1 MTTILNFSPD
11 PRILPMLGEIN
22 LSQERCLAELVD
34 NCIDGFTTSHESNTL
49 TYTPQILVTTPQER
63 NRNNAD
69 ITVRDNGPGMST
81 ERLERAV
88 SAGWTGN
95 DSINRLG
102 LFGMGF
108 NIATARLGGV
118 THVWTTEAGEDVW
131 RGIEI
136 NFQRLI
142 KERKFETELK
152 IKPKSDHGISG
163 TEIIISK
170 LKEPQLDW
178 FVKNSNVIKL
188 KKFLGQIY
196 SAALQG
202 SATSFKIELK
212 LNGQTVKPI
221 KHCVWSDHQEGRVSR
236 TRLGDVEAYQKID
249 FLLPSKKYCAQC
261 WMWLTSDMDICP
273 NCSGDGIVLTRQRRI
288 CGWLGILRYLSETD
302 YGIDFIR
309 NGRKIE
315 LLDRS
320 LFKWVGD
327 SGVED
332 EYPIDDPRRRGR
344 IVGEIHLDHCRVS
357 YTKDRFERDDPAWA
371 EMIEVIR
378 GRGPLRPE
386 KAKTLGYADNT
397 SPLYHLFQA
406 FRRSTPSPKVAG
418 AYANLLAVADNDRAV
433 EYAEQFA
440 KGVPDYQTDAKWFEL
455 IEEEDR
461 NLLIGTKPKPSTPVE
476 TTPGDDELD
485 GVDLA
490 PPNTPPPSP
499 APVDAPAPAPVQP
512 KFIEKP
518 IASLSQVYVDDV
530 SAQRYDV
537 TAFEVE
543 GNHPALHDDSPW
555 RLESD
560 ARRRYKFFYDIN
572 HTCFTSTNFLPIEA
586 LLAEIAHN
594 VILFTRDQNV
604 PYSFSDVFSSLR
616 KKYHTSS
623 YIDLPQLLMDARNE
637 LKDIASYLSV
647 SEQGFSGE
655 AFYELLDESIKRT
668 IQNEMAKSGVI
679 DAQDKIT
686 NGEFLIF
693 APAHAVIGFVTT
705 YPELYFD
712 GKLWSSA
719 YDKIKFSDPD
729 AAALARRAVLDHH
742 LSLLCDVA
750 WLANKDSLENDPI
763 ETTRITRAKLAL
775 DILRSYRDE

>member
-1 MTTILNFSPD
+1 MTSTLNLSPD

-22 LSQERCLAELVD
+22 LSQERCMAELID
-34 NCIDGFTTSHESNTL
+34 NCVDAFTTSHESNTL
-49 TYTPQILVTTPQER
+49 AYTPQIWVTTPQER
-63 NRNNAD
+63 SRDNAK
-69 ITVRDNGPGMST
+69 VVVKDNGPGMST
-81 ERLERAV
+81 DRLERAV

-95 DSINRLG
+95 DPINRLG

-136 NFQRLI
+136 NFQQLI
-142 KERKFETELK
+142 KDKRFETELK
-152 IKPKSDHGISG
+152 IKPKSDHSISG
-163 TEIIISK
+163 TEVIITK
-170 LKEPQLDW
+170 LKEPQLNW
-178 FVKNSNVIKL
+178 LAKNSNIIKL

-196 SAALQG
+196 SAALQD
-202 SATSFKIELK
+202 TSSPFKIELFV
-212 LNGQTVKPI
+212 NGQTVKPI
-221 KHCVWSDHQEGRVSR
+221 RHCVWSDHQEGRVSR

-249 FLLPSKKYCAQC
+249 VLLPSKKYCAQC
-261 WMWLTSDMDICP
+261 WMWLSSDMDACP
-273 NCSGDGIVLTRQRRI
+273 TCGDDGIVITRQRRI
-288 CGWLGILRYLSETD
+288 RGWLGILRYFSETD

-315 LLDRS
+315 ILDRS
-320 LFKWVGD
+320 LFKWTGD
-327 SGVED
+327 SGVEE

-357 YTKDRFERDDPAWA
+357 YTKDRFERDDPAWP
-371 EMIEVIR
+371 EMVEVLR

-386 KAKTLGYADNT
+386 KAKLLGYANNT
-397 SPLYHLFQA
+397 SPLYLLFQA

-418 AYANLLAVADNDRAV
+418 AYANLLAVANNDRAV

-440 KGVPDYQTDAKWFEL
+440 KGVPDYQTDMKWFEL

-461 NLLIGTKPKPSTPVE
+461 NLLIGSKPSAPMPPVAD
-476 TTPGDDELD
+476 DDELD
-485 GVDLA
+485 GIA
-490 PPNTPPPSP
+490 PAAPTMPPSPPPS
-499 APVDAPAPAPVQP
+499 APAVSTAPIQP
-512 KFIEKP
+512 KVIEKQ
-518 IASLSQVYVDDV
+518 IASLSQVYVDDISV
-530 SAQRYDV
+530 QRYDV
-537 TAFEVE
+537 TAFEVI
-543 GNHPALHDDSPW
+543 GVHLALPEDRPW

-560 ARRRYKFFYDIN
+560 TKRRYKFYYDSN
-572 HTCFTSTNFLPIEA
+572 HPCFTSTSFLPLEA
-586 LLAEIAHN
+586 LLAEIAHS
-594 VILFTRDQNV
+594 VMLFSRDQNV
-604 PYSFSDVFSSLR
+604 SYTFSDVLSSLR

-637 LKDIASYLSV
+637 LKRIASYLSS

-655 AFYELLDESIKRT
+655 TFYESLDDSIKRM
-668 IQNEMAKSGVI
+668 IQNEMAKAGVT
-679 DAQDKIT
+679 DAQDKIA
-686 NGEFLIF
+686 NGEFLIYS
-693 APAHAVIGFVTT
+693 PSHSVIDFVAT

-719 YDKIKFSDPD
+719 YEKIKFSDPD
-729 AAALARRAVLDHH
+729 AASLARRSVLNHH

-763 ETTRITRAKLAL
+763 ETTRITRARLAL
-775 DILRSYRDE
+775 DILRSYCDE

>member
-1 MTTILNFSPD
+1 MTSMLNLSPD

-22 LSQERCLAELVD
+22 LSQERCMAELID
-34 NCIDGFTTSHESNTL
+34 NCIDAFTTSHESNIL
-49 TYTPQILVTTPQER
+49 VYTPQIWVTTPQER
-63 NRNNAD
+63 NRDNAK
-69 ITVRDNGPGMST
+69 VVVKDNGPGMST

-95 DSINRLG
+95 DPINRLG

-136 NFQRLI
+136 NFQQLI
-142 KERKFETELK
+142 KEKKFETELK
-152 IKPKSDHGISG
+152 IKPKSDHSISG
-163 TEIIISK
+163 TEVIISK
-170 LKEPQLDW
+170 LKEPQLSW
-178 FVKNSNVIKL
+178 LIKSSNIMKL

-196 SAALQG
+196 SAALQD
-202 SATSFKIELK
+202 TSLPFKIELF

-221 KHCVWSDHQEGRVSR
+221 RHCVWSDHQEGRVSR
-236 TRLGDVEAYQKID
+236 TRLGDVEAFQKVD
-249 FLLPSKKYCAQC
+249 VLLPSKKYCAQC
-261 WMWLTSDMDICP
+261 WMWLSSDMDTCP
-273 NCSGDGIVLTRQRRI
+273 TCGDDGIVITRQRRI
-288 CGWLGILRYLSETD
+288 RGWLGILRYFSETD

-320 LFKWVGD
+320 LFKWTGD
-327 SGVED
+327 SGVEE

-357 YTKDRFERDDPAWA
+357 YTKDRFERDDPAWP
-371 EMIEVIR
+371 EMLEVIR

-386 KAKTLGYADNT
+386 KARLLGYADNT
-397 SPLYHLFQA
+397 SPLYLLFQA

-418 AYANLLAVADNDRAV
+418 AYANLLAVANNDCAV

-440 KGVPDYQTDAKWFEL
+440 KGVRDYQTDAKWFAL

-461 NLLIGTKPKPSTPVE
+461 NLLIGSKPSAPVQ
-476 TTPGDDELD
+476 PVVDDDELD
-485 GVDLA
+485 GIDPTVPTTL
-490 PPNTPPPSP
+490 PSPPPSTPAIPP
-499 APVDAPAPAPVQP
+499 APIQSRV
-512 KFIEKP
+512 IEKQV
-518 IASLSQVYVDDV
+518 ASLSQVYVDDV

-537 TAFEVE
+537 TAFEVV
-543 GNHPALHDDSPW
+543 GIHPALHEDSPW

-560 ARRRYKFFYDIN
+560 TKRRYKFYYDGN
-572 HTCFTSTNFLPIEA
+572 HPCFTSTNFLPLEA

-594 VILFTRDQNV
+594 VMLFSRDQSIS
-604 PYSFSDVFSSLR
+604 YSFSAVLSSLR

-637 LKDIASYLSV
+637 LKRVASYLS
-647 SEQGFSGE
+647 SSDQGFSGE
-655 AFYELLDESIKRT
+655 SFYESLDESIKRM
-668 IQNEMAKSGVI
+668 IQNEMAKAGVT
-679 DAQDKIT
+679 DSQDKIA
-686 NGEFLIF
+686 NGEFLIY
-693 APAHAVIGFVTT
+693 APSHSVIDFVTT

-719 YDKIKFSDPD
+719 YERIRFSDPD
-729 AAALARRAVLDHH
+729 AAALARRAVLNHH
-742 LSLLCDVA
+742 LSLLCDIA

-763 ETTRITRAKLAL
+763 ETTRITRARLAL
-775 DILRSYRDE
+775 DILRSYCDE